1 MAVEVTYVQDN
12 FLTSD
17 VLNEM
22 VKLQADIQSC
32 RETVADAAA
41 PLPSTDAA
49 GGLLQGSSRPHPVQP
64 VLVSGYHHV
73 GQDQGNRRLE
83 TRGRPARVSL
93 TSARALLQGSLSCH
107 APKDQAYS
115 QILEHVYSQLGNMH

>member
-1 MAVEVTYVQDN
+1 MQDN

-22 VKLQADIQSC
+22 VKIQADIQSC
-32 RETVADAAA
+32 RETDADAVAA
-41 PLPSTDAA
+41 LPSTDAA
-49 GGLLQGSSRPHPVQP
+49 GRLLQGSTRPHPVQP
-64 VLVSGYHHV
+64 VLVSGYDHV
-73 GQDQGNRRLE
+73 GQDQGNRTLE
-83 TRGRPARVSL
+83 TRRDPSHLSL
-93 TSARALLQGSLSCH
+93 TSALALLQGSLSCH